1 MKTRWGRCNGGGPD
15 NTTDIPL
22 LGTLV
27 YTMDPPMVG
36 VLVYTHGHSNDGS
49 PGLHSW
55 TLHFMGPDIHHG
67 HRSGGGPWFT
77 PWTLQ
82 WQGSWF
88 TLTDTSMMGPG
99 GSTGPWTI
107 AG

>member
-1 MKTRWGRCNGGGPD
+1 M
-15 NTTDIPL
+15 
-22 LGTLV
+22 
-27 YTMDPPMVG
+27 MES
-36 VLVYTHGHSNDGS
+36 LVYTHGKSNGGDPGLHSWTLQFGGPGLHHRHSNDGS

>member
-22 LGTLV
+22 LGALV

-55 TLHFMGPDIHHG
+55 TLHHWG
-67 HRSGGGPWFT
+67 HWFT